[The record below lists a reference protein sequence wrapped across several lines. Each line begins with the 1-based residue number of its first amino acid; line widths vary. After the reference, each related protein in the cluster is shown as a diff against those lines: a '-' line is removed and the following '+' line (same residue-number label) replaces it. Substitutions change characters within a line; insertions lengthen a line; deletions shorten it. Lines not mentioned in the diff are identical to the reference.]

1 MQQLDEFRLTLL
13 QQQAELEARGAAIE
27 ADIRGERQ
35 QLSADWEDQS
45 QERENDEVLA
55 ALYRQ
60 TQIEL
65 HEIHKALQRI
75 EHHNYTRCAECCGE
89 IEIERLRA
97 LPRTELCARC
107 VHDLEDAI

>member
-1 MQQLDEFRLTLL
+1 MQSLDEFRLALL
-13 QQQAELEARGAAIE
+13 QQQAELETRIAAIE
-27 ADIRGERQ
+27 ADVRGERQ
-35 QLSADWEDQS
+35 PLSADWEDQS

-60 TQIEL
+60 SQGEL
-65 HEIHKALQRI
+65 HDVHKALQRI
-75 EHHNYTRCAECCGE
+75 EHHSYTRCAECCGE

-97 LPRTELCARC
+97 LPCTELCARC